1 MKQSFYDLPEER
13 QKEIIDAGFD
23 QFSSHSYRKCPVGKV
38 ADQAHI
44 SKSLLFYYF
53 KDKKDFYLMLW
64 NRCTKL
70 TSSSLQEE
78 KIDEMPFFDML
89 EKGMHVKM
97 NLLRKHPK
105 LSQFAIRAYY
115 ENDESIMP
123 EVQKLYQKTLKYY
136 RDKTI
141 SKMNPEEFREGI
153 DLEEMYEMMYMA
165 SEGYLYNKVRQGRLD
180 PDEIE
185 KEYGKMIRHWK
196 GVYGK

>member
-1 MKQSFYDLPEER
+1 
-13 QKEIIDAGFD
+13 
-23 QFSSHSYRKCPVGKV
+23 
-38 ADQAHI
+38 
-44 SKSLLFYYF
+44 
-53 KDKKDFYLMLW
+53 
-64 NRCTKL
+64 
-70 TSSSLQEE
+70 
-78 KIDEMPFFDML
+78 
-89 EKGMHVKM
+89 M

-115 ENDESIMP
+115 ENDESVMP
-123 EVQKLYQKTLKYY
+123 EVQKLYQKALKYY

-185 KEYGKMIRHWK
+185 EEYGKMIRHWK

>member
-1 MKQSFYDLPEER
+1 
-13 QKEIIDAGFD
+13 
-23 QFSSHSYRKCPVGKV
+23 
-38 ADQAHI
+38 
-44 SKSLLFYYF
+44 
-53 KDKKDFYLMLW
+53 MLW

-89 EKGMHVKM
+89 EKGMNAKM